1 MAKKLAKKLGRPP
14 IMGDSKMLT
23 PGGEIQMTQGAIPLS
38 ELIAKFMFGGTS
50 SGSK

>member
-1 MAKKLAKKLGRPP
+1 
-14 IMGDSKMLT
+14 ML
-23 PGGEIQMTQGAIPLS
+23 PAGGEIQVTQGAIPLS